1 MSQTLDILIK
11 IRQTGEESIKG
22 IIARM
27 KELQATMQDA
37 NASPFA
43 SFAASADRANK
54 SLAEINNNVGAIKGA
69 MVDAIDEVVSQAIDK
84 TDSTVT
90 RLSGSFDELSE
101 KMFSR
106 FIAVAGTAALVATQ
120 AGQAFAQKMFEANT
134 YLGLGEVLWQTIY
147 GRAAATNN
155 AVLGLVTN
163 TGTLGGMVGGVAG
176 MMGRLAAG
184 SFALSAY
191 RFFFSEAQIFFGR
204 LAGFGQTALT
214 PIERAVRLITTL
226 DTVLVSSTFRWGQ
239 LIRTVG
245 FGLFAWLGP
254 FSAILSIF
262 PFLNSFVDML
272 LSKFEMGRL
281 KFFAFFGSGRAQLQ
295 ILFLT
300 LKDALLNAGPA
311 LAKLVPVIIKI
322 ANAFVAVT
330 KGMTAGNFEALF
342 RPFFRVDADVL
353 PKAMLRVADSIRTI
367 IEYIKLLNPSLTTL
381 LKQKEALAAPSKML
395 MPANIPS
402 QGFQKDKIA
411 GTATTLNATQIASF
425 VTLEKNAAAAAAA
438 ARPPLLDFNMA
449 VQNTLAIFA
458 QSSKQMPIATA
469 AWNDFVK
476 SLAAAKNAKQ
486 ADVLAKGGVARF
498 IEAVIIEG
506 KQLGVVTDAVAL
518 SLNQIRANLAK
529 PVRFAE
535 FRDLL
540 AGIIKGE
547 FPGAKNVKGDK
558 IAKVLAP
565 LAAGIESS
573 LPEVKKAMNATTD
586 IIMQFLPNP
595 TVKNGPLVKMV
606 GSGEKLSHYLGQG
619 ILNGKQYIMNSAHTL
634 AELFAK
640 HFPRS
645 LPALGPLV
653 HIVESGALLPF
664 YLAKGIMQGIGFVR
678 DAAMALAGKFS
689 EVFQAG
695 VDTRLK
701 ATKLDISAEA
711 VSGLDAVF
719 KRFGS
724 SFSEAEFPLAKLNDA
739 IAKGTPEDIAK
750 FEALG
755 ISIEK
760 IKASSDPAVAAMLS
774 LSDVLETSKQGSI
787 AYTTALELMGLMA
800 SSNLVIGL
808 RQGSGVIRGE
818 FNNAVERGVVVTT
831 KFADASLKFKQVFDK
846 LKDTAQSVLA
856 DVLGPILPELSKVAD
871 GILALFTT
879 YRVEIAAFLELL
891 GQAVGVV
898 VSLVTKIVTAAITQ
912 PGKMLGS
919 LRIMGKAVMD
929 FVGEIFKTIAD
940 FILNNVVMVGGILFQ
955 STLAVAAQ
963 IFNEVGAA
971 LAPYLDF
978 AIVAVE
984 KFMLDAL
991 ASVVNKFGDF
1001 LRKIPEFGLKLL
1013 IALGS
1018 LFTDLARYIN
1028 TQLQKLLIGALASL
1042 SDYISKSPNL
1052 TKVINFLGL
1061 KEVTD
1066 NLQEFKDR
1074 QAQLNAQL
1082 DADTTK
1088 TEWFRRFI
1096 IRDIALPPITKDFPS
1111 CRRHR

>member
-1 MSQTLDILIK
+1 MAK
-11 IRQTGEESIKG
+11 
-22 IIARM
+22 
-27 KELQATMQDA
+27 
-37 NASPFA
+37 
-43 SFAASADRANK
+43 
-54 SLAEINNNVGAIKGA
+54 
-69 MVDAIDEVVSQAIDK
+69 
-84 TDSTVT
+84 
-90 RLSGSFDELSE
+90 
-101 KMFSR
+101 
-106 FIAVAGTAALVATQ
+106 
-120 AGQAFAQKMFEANT
+120 
-134 YLGLGEVLWQTIY
+134 
-147 GRAAATNN
+147 AAT
-155 AVLGLVTN
+155 
-163 TGTLGGMVGGVAG
+163 
-176 MMGRLAAG
+176 
-184 SFALSAY
+184 
-191 RFFFSEAQIFFGR
+191 
-204 LAGFGQTALT
+204 
-214 PIERAVRLITTL
+214 
-226 DTVLVSSTFRWGQ
+226 
-239 LIRTVG
+239 
-245 FGLFAWLGP
+245 
-254 FSAILSIF
+254 
-262 PFLNSFVDML
+262 
-272 LSKFEMGRL
+272 
-281 KFFAFFGSGRAQLQ
+281 
-295 ILFLT
+295 
-300 LKDALLNAGPA
+300 
-311 LAKLVPVIIKI
+311 
-322 ANAFVAVT
+322 
-330 KGMTAGNFEALF
+330 
-342 RPFFRVDADVL
+342 
-353 PKAMLRVADSIRTI
+353 
-367 IEYIKLLNPSLTTL
+367 
-381 LKQKEALAAPSKML
+381 
-395 MPANIPS
+395 
-402 QGFQKDKIA
+402 
-411 GTATTLNATQIASF
+411 
-425 VTLEKNAAAAAAA
+425 
-438 ARPPLLDFNMA
+438 
-449 VQNTLAIFA
+449 
-458 QSSKQMPIATA
+458 
-469 AWNDFVK
+469 
-476 SLAAAKNAKQ
+476 
-486 ADVLAKGGVARF
+486 
-498 IEAVIIEG
+498 
-506 KQLGVVTDAVAL
+506 
-518 SLNQIRANLAK
+518 
-529 PVRFAE
+529 
-535 FRDLL
+535 
-540 AGIIKGE
+540 
-547 FPGAKNVKGDK
+547 
-558 IAKVLAP
+558 
-565 LAAGIESS
+565 
-573 LPEVKKAMNATTD
+573 EV
-586 IIMQFLPNP
+586 
-595 TVKNGPLVKMV
+595 
-606 GSGEKLSHYLGQG
+606 
-619 ILNGKQYIMNSAHTL
+619 

-645 LPALGPLV
+645 LPVLGPLV
-653 HIVESGALLPF
+653 GIVQSGALLPF
-664 YLAKGIMQGIGFVR
+664 YLAQGILNGIGFVR
-678 DAAMALAGKFS
+678 DAAMALASKFS

-701 ATKLDISAEA
+701 ATKLGISAEA

-755 ISIEK
+755 ISMEK
-760 IKASSDPAVAAMLS
+760 IKASSDPAIAAMLS

-831 KFADASLKFKQVFDK
+831 KFADASLKFKQIFDK

-856 DVLGPILPELSKVAD
+856 NVLGPILPELSQVAD
-871 GILALFTT
+871 SILALFTT

-919 LRIMGKAVMD
+919 LKIMGKAVMA
-929 FVGEIFKTIAD
+929 FVGELFKTIAD

-971 LAPYLDF
+971 LSPYLDF

-1088 TEWFRRFI
+1088 TGDVVEKLVAELAKLGSVDTRYEAALERIKNSSIKIDFGKIFA
-1096 IRDIALPPITKDFPS
+1096 DMKKEFTAASATLSKTFDSIASIDLSGVKKAFDDLIGGIKAGFAGMPEDVRAEMERLLTTVSQGAYDAKVAELQAEQAAQKDVLPKQEKIVSPVEPLLASTKSFYDLMGEYTQGVGQMFTDLYELSGQKAKEFFYIAKGVAVAEAIVNTANGITKALAQGGAWGIAQAALVGAMGTVQVAKIIASSIKGFATGGSVSGGSGQVDDVPAMLTAGEFVQPRSSVAYYGAQAMEAIRQRMIPREALANFLGNMPNLAFRPS
-1111 CRRHR
+1111 LAAFAAGGMVGGQQQAQGQQIAFQNVNIVDPRLIDQYLASNAGSRMLINWLGNNRDEAKRMLA